1 MNNHSL
7 LELIINA
14 SLPVQLVMLLLL
26 GASVFS
32 WALMYVKR
40 GYIRQSQA
48 EAKDFEGRFWSGLNL
63 NELFSQLSQRQERR
77 FGLEAIFENGFREFA
92 RARKAE
98 LRNSE
103 SVRSAHRA
111 MKVAMAREVEML
123 ENNLTFLATVG
134 SVSPYVGLFGTVWGI
149 MESFRALAGVQ
160 QATLAMVAP
169 GISSRNSPASC
180 SARRIRP
187 NRGADVKK
195 RRAIADINVVPYID
209 VMLVLLIIFMVTAPL
224 LKQGVDV
231 DLPNAPANPL
241 DVDSPEP
248 IVVSVDR
255 KGAMFLNIA
264 AESDA
269 QIDAVTLVKLVKA
282 ALLKEPKRPVMVRG
296 DANGPYQNVVTT
308 LVLLQQAD
316 VGSVGLVTD
325 PEEAR

>member
-63 NELFSQLSQRQERR
+63 NELFSQLSQRHERR

-98 LRNSE
+98 LRSSE
-103 SVRSAHRA
+103 AVRSAHRA

-169 GISSRNSPASC
+169 GISEALIATAMGLLAAIPA
-180 SARRIRP
+180 
-187 NRGADVKK
+187 V
-195 RRAIADINVVPYID
+195 IAYNKFSSEID
-209 VMLVLLIIFMVTAPL
+209 VMIVRYENFLEEFTGILQRQAH
-224 LKQGVDV
+224 
-231 DLPNAPANPL
+231 
-241 DVDSPEP
+241 SP
-248 IVVSVDR
+248 
-255 KGAMFLNIA
+255 K
-264 AESDA
+264 
-269 QIDAVTLVKLVKA
+269 
-282 ALLKEPKRPVMVRG
+282 
-296 DANGPYQNVVTT
+296 
-308 LVLLQQAD
+308 
-316 VGSVGLVTD
+316 
-325 PEEAR
+325 